1 MKRGINM
8 PTCQK
13 CGAYYSEISCPFCT
27 PDDSP
32 ESPVTTIKAE
42 ESRSVRIID
51 PLELIESIDDVEGQI
66 NKLQE
71 EKELEIQNLT
81 EDLAKQEEIEKK
93 AKIELDE
100 LNSQVNELESSLKD
114 QQERRQQLIQEKEK
128 MEQEIEDLKTK
139 FSGLKAEVSA
149 REAETSKLKEEL
161 GVL

>member
-1 MKRGINM
+1 M

-13 CGAYYSEISCPFCT
+13 CGAYYSEVSCPFCT

-42 ESRSVRIID
+42 ESKSVRIID
-51 PLELIESIDDVEGQI
+51 PLELIESIEDIQGQLKTI
-66 NKLQE
+66 QE
-71 EKELEIQNLT
+71 EKELEIQKLT
-81 EDLAKQEEIEKK
+81 EDLAKQEEIDKK

-100 LNSQVNELESSLKD
+100 LNSQVNELEASLKN

-128 MEQEIEDLKTK
+128 MEQEIEDLKRK
-139 FSGLKAEVSA
+139 FSGLKAEVST
-149 REAETSKLKEEL
+149 REAEVSKLKEEL